1 MKLTIFCHSTIPFHY
16 SIPPFHST
24 VYRLPS
30 RVSICWSQV
39 ISDTIIRSWGCT
51 VFVSLTVALITT
63 DTSLQSTSRF
73 VHVYYN
79 FSQYFYVWYYRSQ
92 QLQRYL
98 HVSFIIMLNGNYS
111 YLFLVSSSHDGCISS
126 QTHLEEWILSTI
138 CYHRLSILLFI
149 SFLLLLIWVINNNYY
164 YKKIYFNKTCTVN
177 SV

>member
-1 MKLTIFCHSTIPFHY
+1 MMYMYFNTKLPSKELYREIYMQLTALLSNTR
-16 SIPPFHST
+16 
-24 VYRLPS
+24 RLPPANPIILKS
-30 RVSICWSQV
+30 RSQV
-39 ISDTIIRSWGCT
+39 ISDMIIHSWGCT

-73 VHVYYN
+73 VHLYYN

-98 HVSFIIMLNGNYS
+98 HVSFMIMLNGNYS

-138 CYHRLSILLFI
+138 CYHRLSILLFV
-149 SFLLLLIWVINNNYY
+149 SFLLLLIWVIN
-164 YKKIYFNKTCTVN
+164 
-177 SV
+177 